1 MSQKKKIQSNIFCS
15 IIIQEENP
23 TKAPKLQDDILEEI
37 IQRNYRHAIKHITS
51 Y

>member
-1 MSQKKKIQSNIFCS
+1 MSQKKRFNQTYFVQLLFKK
-15 IIIQEENP
+15 NP